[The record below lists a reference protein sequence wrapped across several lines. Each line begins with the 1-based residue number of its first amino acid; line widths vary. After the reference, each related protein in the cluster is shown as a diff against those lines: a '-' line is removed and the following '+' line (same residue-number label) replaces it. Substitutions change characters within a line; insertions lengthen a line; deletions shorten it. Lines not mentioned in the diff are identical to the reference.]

1 MSNDNLDHIETLK
14 QLADP
19 DAPYAKDISLY
30 SGLDEE
36 DIPLGVRVSLD
47 TSLESVDLTLSP
59 FEEENGDI
67 KWELAVGMEFEIRKG
82 EVAVIDLLKMAMRHC
97 PELVARAMR
106 ETGTADVMRQ
116 LADTVALESSNNKD

>member
-97 PELVARAMR
+97 PELVARAIR

>member
-116 LADTVALESSNNKD
+116 LADTVALESSNDKD

>member
-1 MSNDNLDHIETLK
+1 MSYDNPDHIEILK

-19 DAPYAKDISLY
+19 DAQYSEDISIY
-30 SGLDEE
+30 SGVEPD
-36 DIPLGVRVSLD
+36 DIPLGIRVSLD

-59 FEEENGDI
+59 FEKEDGAI

-116 LADTVALESSNNKD
+116 LADTVALESFNDKD